1 MIERGEADR
10 TRRVCACGSEVAWTD
25 PERLVALHA
34 VPCPGCGRE
43 HLFTGFLKMDVAL
56 TEACNYACVHCRRP
70 SDPLILEKPE
80 VLRVLSDASELGLET
95 VSFCGGEPFMHRH
108 FVEIAQ
114 EAIRLGLQ
122 VQMVTHGGFVTRE
135 RVEQLRGLDC
145 LTVSIDGPAAVHERI
160 RGVPDSWEKAADAL
174 VIAAEAGIPTGVN
187 TVIQRDNAEH
197 LWDNFEALMAHTGGH
212 LDYFRHAPVEVV
224 QETAELQIDDAQI
237 PGVLEQLVRIAEACE
252 DRDVFF
258 VHRTQM
264 LEHLPRF
271 IDKWKRH
278 RPLGGCRIPRRFI
291 GYSKL
296 GFYLCWHQGTAIQAP
311 TLVDALRTD
320 RAAAIVAEAAAGEC
334 VGCNALTYSWDE
346 EWNAGILAGKLVD
359 DGVLPDQKTTIDQ
372 DGAAWTHESRA
383 SLNIVR

>member
-1 MIERGEADR
+1 VSDEERAPGTHR
-10 TRRVCACGSEVAWTD
+10 TCDCGAEVFRSD
-25 PERLVALHA
+25 PEALVALEA
-34 VPCPGCGRE
+34 VTCSDCGRE
-43 HLFTGFLKMDVAL
+43 HLFTGFIKMDVAL

-70 SDPLILEKPE
+70 SDPLILKKPE
-80 VLRVLSDASELGLET
+80 VLRVLADAAAIGLDT
-95 VSFCGGEPFMHRH
+95 VSFCGGEPFMHRD

-114 EAIRLGLQ
+114 EAIRRSLK

-145 LTVSIDGPAAVHERI
+145 LTVSIDGPPKIHEQI
-160 RGVPDSWEKAADAL
+160 RQAPDSWRKAADAL
-174 VIAAEAGIPTGVN
+174 VLAGEADIPTGVN

-197 LWDNFEALMAHTGGH
+197 LWHNFEALMDHTSGR

-224 QETAELQIDDAQI
+224 PETAELQIEERQLPA
-237 PGVLEQLVRIAEACE
+237 VLEQLTRIAAVCDEQ
-252 DRDVFF
+252 DVFF

-296 GFYLCWHQGTAIQAP
+296 GFYLCWHQGTAIQASSL
-311 TLVDALRTD
+311 TEALRSE
-320 RAAAIVAEAAAGEC
+320 RAAAIVAEAAAGGC

-346 EWNAGILAGKLVD
+346 EWNAGILAGQLFD
-359 DGVLPDQKTTIDQ
+359 DGQLPDQKTTVEQ
-372 DGAAWTHESRA
+372 DGSAWTHESRA
-383 SLNIVR
+383 SLNILR